1 VLDDEVWGSA
11 PAVQIQYGNDA
22 IQDAYPGLLKWRAGE
37 YQPAVN
43 GGTQLVLDPNLATV
57 KYVFANDSMFF
68 AFDVPDLFVGNFPAF
83 DRWDGAMVVIQG
95 RVERNLDNVLLGKR
109 LSFHFNA
116 AGQGEASDDLPAL
129 GPNSRVRV
137 QLKPNTT
144 VDTLGTD
151 FDEGYTAQM
160 VVDLTQL
167 GYPAGLGDRIVFF
180 GLNMLD
186 GDSVTPF
193 TDSHSTRTWW
203 AREYE
208 NTCCPP
214 WAYLDP
220 AMPVAVGDGVDEA
233 PRFAV
238 LGAWPNPARDAALLR
253 YSMPAPGRAWLE
265 VYDLGGRRV
274 ASRDLGVQSPGARQ
288 AWLTRDELGPGLYFY
303 RIGIEN
309 PAGGAARALG
319 GKVVFLK

>member
-1 VLDDEVWGSA
+1 MTASTYDEALRRVLAHEGGYTNHPSDPGGPTNWG
-11 PAVQIQYGNDA
+11 IT
-22 IQDAYPGLLKWRAGE
+22 IQDARKYWKARAT
-37 YQPAVN
+37 A
-43 GGTQLVLDPNLATV
+43 A
-57 KYVFANDSMFF
+57 
-68 AFDVPDLFVGNFPAF
+68 DV
-83 DRWDGAMVVIQG
+83 Q
-95 RVERNLDNVLLGKR
+95 
-109 LSFHFNA
+109 
-116 AGQGEASDDLPAL
+116 
-129 GPNSRVRV
+129 
-137 QLKPNTT
+137 
-144 VDTLGTD
+144 
-151 FDEGYTAQM
+151 
-160 VVDLTQL
+160 
-167 GYPAGLGDRIVFF
+167 
-180 GLNMLD
+180 
-186 GDSVTPF
+186 
-193 TDSHSTRTWW
+193 
-203 AREYE
+203 
-208 NTCCPP
+208 
-214 WAYLDP
+214 

>member
-1 VLDDEVWGSA
+1 
-11 PAVQIQYGNDA
+11 
-22 IQDAYPGLLKWRAGE
+22 
-37 YQPAVN
+37 
-43 GGTQLVLDPNLATV
+43 
-57 KYVFANDSMFF
+57 MH
-68 AFDVPDLFVGNFPAF
+68 
-83 DRWDGAMVVIQG
+83 
-95 RVERNLDNVLLGKR
+95 RVDTNLDNVLLGKR

-116 AGQGEASDDLPAL
+116 AGQGEASDDLPSL
-129 GPNSRVRV
+129 GQRSRVRV

-151 FDEGYTAQM
+151 FDEGYTAEM
-160 VVDLTQL
+160 VVDLTQM
-167 GYPAGLGDRIVFF
+167 GYPPGLGDRILFM
-180 GLNMLD
+180 GLNLLD

-193 TDSHSTRTWW
+193 TDSYSTRTWW

-220 AMPVAVGDGVDEA
+220 SLPVGVEDEVDAA

-238 LGAWPNPARDAALLR
+238 HGAYPNPARQAALLR

-274 ASRDLGVQSPGARQ
+274 ASRDLGVQSQGVRQ
-288 AWLTRDELGPGLYFY
+288 AWLTRDALEPGLYFY
-303 RIGIEN
+303 RIGIAD
-309 PAGGAARALG
+309 PTGGAPRALG